1 MNTKV
6 VIVFKTKRSYGY

>member
-6 VIVFKTKRSYGY
+6 VIVIVRKI